1 MTKTN
6 NSINALTG
14 SLSETQVLSTF
25 DPPFMKVYTMSAEIT
40 GQSLSVNYRKIQE
53 MSLKLGS
60 AGIYNISA
68 NIYEDMTTISSCA
81 SANKT
86 TYCLMWGVGI
96 SGSSAID
103 GTERIGTSVP
113 TLTTSP
119 SANNFGS
126 NSKLLNFNW
135 TIESPYDD
143 LYISLCGKIDNVV
156 NTVNVF
162 QPLLFVSGIPNA
174 PGFLYTFDIACSDDG
189 KVINIADYDFN
200 PKNSLDNGVTWID
213 RTNVQ
218 LHCNRVASSSDGSK
232 VLYCQAFDPSFGFLW
247 VTTDFGTTY
256 TQKNSMGAKRWYGV
270 AMSSDGTKMYGAA
283 KGGGDVQDY
292 IYKSA
297 DSGSTWTTVTSGA
310 ASGALQWWGSIC
322 CSSDGTKVYA
332 ATDDNKF
339 MYSLNSGATFSGM
352 YTTPIS
358 NYTRLKCSSDGG
370 ILYYCSSFSQNL
382 YKSTNNGQSWS
393 LILTTVGTTG
403 IPSISIS
410 SNGQTVYAA
419 SGNRIYYSFDYG
431 LTWAYRDWLQPGM
444 PALSYPSVICCSSD
458 GRTVWISGGQENSLV
473 YGGLYGSHCYGG
485 YITKNIDAMK
495 STITAKYIA

>member
-1 MTKTN
+1 MTRTN
-6 NSINALTG
+6 NSLNSTTG
-14 SLSETQVLSTF
+14 TFTETQSVSAF
-25 DPPFMKVYTMSAEIT
+25 DPPFMKVYTTSATVT

-53 MSLKLGS
+53 MSLKLGN
-60 AGIYNISA
+60 AGVYDITA

-86 TYCLMWGVGI
+86 TYGLMWGVGI
-96 SGSSAID
+96 SGSVIID
-103 GTERIGTSVP
+103 GTEIIGSSIA
-113 TLTTSP
+113 TLTISP
-119 SANNFGS
+119 SSNNFGS
-126 NSKLLNFNW
+126 NARLLTLNW
-135 TIESPYDD
+135 ILENPNDD
-143 LYISLCGKIDNVV
+143 AYISVCGKIDNVV

-162 QPLLFVSGIPNA
+162 TPLSFVSGIPNA

-189 KVINIADYDFN
+189 KVINIADYDFS

-232 VLYCQAFDPSFGFLW
+232 VLYCQCFDPSAGFLW
-247 VTTDFGTTY
+247 VTTNYGTTY

-283 KGGGDVQDY
+283 KGGGDVDDY
-292 IYKSA
+292 LYKSA

-310 ASGALQWWGSIC
+310 VSGALNSWAAIC
-322 CSSDGTKVYA
+322 CSSDGSKVYA
-332 ATDDNKF
+332 AADSGKF
-339 MYSLNSGATFSGM
+339 MYSLNSGTTFNGM
-352 YTTPIS
+352 YNTPIAG
-358 NYTRLKCSSDGG
+358 YTRIKCSFDGG
-370 ILYYCSSFSQNL
+370 ILYFCSLFSQNL
-382 YKSTNNGQSWS
+382 YKSINNGQTWS
-393 LILTTVGTTG
+393 LILTAAGASG

-410 SNGQTVYAA
+410 SNGQIVYAA

-431 LTWAYRDWLQPGM
+431 ITWQYREWLQPGM

-458 GRTVWISGGQENSLV
+458 GRTIWISGGQENSAV

-485 YITKNIDAMK
+485 YITKNVDTMK
-495 STITAKYIA
+495 SNITAKYIA